1 MNSTLPAPPQESEG
15 EEAEQSRV
23 ELPAEAGAR
32 PGARQSRV
40 RLYEVS
46 AAPCRLAWLARVGPA
61 GGVGAVAT

>member
-1 MNSTLPAPPQESEG
+1 MQESEG

-23 ELPAEAGAR
+23 ELPQEAGAK

-46 AAPCRLAWLARVGPA
+46 PHWHPPCGAHTSSRWLR
-61 GGVGAVAT
+61 